1 MENIENTI
9 NEVVEEVVEE
19 TVATADVTKKA
30 IMDPKL
36 VFVAVGAGLAIAL
49 LPKAVKKATEVAA
62 KGAEK
67 AKVFVKNRK
76 EAKQKTVDD
85 DYTVIDPE
93 DVNE

>member
-9 NEVVEEVVEE
+9 NEVAEEIVEENVV
-19 TVATADVTKKA
+19 TADVTKKA
-30 IMDPKL
+30 IVDPKIL
-36 VFVAVGAGLAIAL
+36 VGAVVAGLTITL

-67 AKVFVKNRK
+67 AKGFVKNRK
-76 EAKQKTVDD
+76 EAKQKADDD
-85 DYTVIDPE
+85 DYVVIDPE